1 MEEGGGRGRETEAEE
16 GWERGGGGRGRET
29 EAEEGWGAAKN
40 PEFLHLGEGESHTYK
55 KPLTFQQRPG
65 RLELIGK
72 LYIVF

>member
-1 MEEGGGRGRETEAEE
+1 MGEGGRQRQRRDG
-16 GWERGGGGRGRET
+16 
-29 EAEEGWGAAKN
+29 GAAKN

>member
-1 MEEGGGRGRETEAEE
+1 MGEGGRQRQRRDGRGGEVGE
-16 GWERGGGGRGRET
+16 GGRQRQRRDG
-29 EAEEGWGAAKN
+29 GAAKN